1 MKTMYSC
8 LEDYEMVIDDFI
20 IENETFPV
28 IEKDED
34 HICDYCKN
42 KSAYRLRKIEE
53 VADNSNSMV

>member
-1 MKTMYSC
+1 MKIMYSC

-28 IEKDED
+28 IEEDEG
-34 HICDYCKN
+34 HICDYCKK
-42 KSAYRLRKIEE
+42 KSVYRLRKIEE

>member
-1 MKTMYSC
+1 MKVMYSC

-28 IEKDED
+28 IEEDED
-34 HICDYCKN
+34 HICDYCKK

-53 VADNSNSMV
+53 VADKSNSMV